1 MCCRTTFA
9 CCAKNSTARANP
21 FVNTFIPTEN
31 IMKKIHFAPIV
42 LAIAALMAGCS
53 STPKTTSLL
62 DQTRN
67 DYMAAKANPD
77 VATYAPLEMKQATQA
92 MAQANVQANDRGSD
106 KEIDNLAY
114 LAKQK
119 IALAQEVTKRKV
131 AEADITSAGKERDQL
146 RLDARTNEANAAKL
160 SAEKAAMAAQQAQSD
175 AAQSQLAA
183 QQAQLD
189 AANAQRQTQ
198 DAQARAAQ
206 LEAQLAELA
215 AKKTARGTVITLGDV
230 LFGTDLS
237 RLTTDGMR
245 SAQKL
250 ADVLQQNPQRNVLIE
265 GFTDSVGAADYNQ
278 ALSER
283 RANAV
288 RTALL
293 DMGVGR
299 ERIDMRGYGESF
311 PVAANSSVASR
322 QLNRR
327 VEIVLSDDSGKV
339 IPR

>member
-1 MCCRTTFA
+1 MN
-9 CCAKNSTARANP
+9 KS
-21 FVNTFIPTEN
+21 
-31 IMKKIHFAPIV
+31 KFAPII

-62 DQTRN
+62 DQTRT
-67 DYMAAKANPD
+67 DYTAAQGNPNI
-77 VATYAPLEMKQATQA
+77 ATYAPLEMKQATQA
-92 MAQANVQANDRGSD
+92 MAQANVEANERGSD
-106 KEIDNLAY
+106 EKINNLAY

-119 IALAQEVTKRKV
+119 IALAQEVTKRKA
-131 AEADITSAGKERDQL
+131 AEAEIADAGKVRDQL
-146 RLDARTNEANAAKL
+146 RLDQRTNEANAATL
-160 SAEKAAMAAQQAQSD
+160 IAERATKAAQQAQSD
-175 AAQSQLAA
+175 AAQAQLAA
-183 QQAQLD
+183 QQ
-189 AANAQRQTQ
+189 AQRQTQ

-237 RLTTDGMR
+237 RLTADGMR

-250 ADVLQQNPQRNVLIE
+250 ATVLQQNPLRNVMIE
-265 GFTDSVGAADYNQ
+265 GFADSTGAAAYNQ
-278 ALSER
+278 GLSER
-283 RANAV
+283 RASAV

-293 DMGVGR
+293 GMGVAR

-311 PVAANSSVASR
+311 PVAANDSAASR

-327 VEIVLSDDSGKV
+327 VEIVLSDDSGRV
-339 IPR
+339 IAR

>member
-1 MCCRTTFA
+1 MN
-9 CCAKNSTARANP
+9 KSK
-21 FVNTFIPTEN
+21 FV
-31 IMKKIHFAPIV
+31 PIV

-62 DQTRN
+62 DQTRT
-67 DYMAAKANPD
+67 DYMAAQANPNI
-77 VATYAPLEMKQATQA
+77 ATYAPLEMKQATQA
-92 MAQANVQANDRGSD
+92 MAQANVEANERGSD
-106 KEIDNLAY
+106 EKINNLAY

-119 IALAQEVTKRKV
+119 IALAQEVTKRKA
-131 AEADITSAGKERDQL
+131 AEAEIANAGKVRDQL
-146 RLDARTNEANAAKL
+146 RLDQRTNEANAAKM
-160 SAEKAAMAAQQAQSD
+160 SAQSATLAAQQAQSD

-215 AKKTARGTVITLGDV
+215 AKQTARGTVITLGDV

-237 RLTTDGMR
+237 RLTPDGMR

-250 ADVLQQNPQRNVLIE
+250 ADVLQQNPQRNVMIE
-265 GFTDSVGAADYNQ
+265 GFADSTGAADYNQ
-278 ALSER
+278 GLSER

-293 DMGVGR
+293 GMGVAR
-299 ERIDMRGYGESF
+299 ERIDMRGYGESY
-311 PVAANSSVASR
+311 PVAANDSAGNR

-327 VEIVLSDDSGKV
+327 VEIVLSDDSGRV
-339 IPR
+339 IAR